1 MALCSFIEKRRN
13 RYYFRSRLPVDLVP
27 IVGRTHVVISLGT
40 ADPPTAKFRAAFC
53 MQSLTHSIAILRL
66 AMRRADNI
74 AEDRQNQVEALVL
87 KAFDLGRRY
96 TAEEA
101 ALQQSFLSKLR
112 EIASA
117 VRGTPALT
125 GLDMVFD
132 NASRP
137 GLDLV
142 HAQSDVTPASAILP
156 TAPVVQRPDS
166 ADRTEPATTDERVS
180 WPWHRFQEEFL
191 RDKPDLSPKTV
202 WSYNQA
208 FGTWK
213 TLIGDK
219 AIGAIRR
226 ADLKLFADHLRDRDN
241 SRGGKLKHKTIVRSL
256 AHIKTF
262 VSWAIGAGLVANDG
276 FSAVTARSM
285 TRAEKFDGNPRR
297 AFTNTELGD
306 LFSSSLFLKKWPSQE
321 DRAMRW
327 FLLVAALTG
336 ARTEEIATAPAI
348 LVRIGD
354 IDCLDLRDAGRKT
367 SAAPRLIP
375 IMPTL
380 MRMGFRDWA
389 NAQAERGYT
398 LVQPGPAQRTA
409 SSWSKRLNRYI
420 HKNVAD
426 DPKLVLYSLR
436 HNFRQ
441 MLRAANIGDELA
453 DKIFGHSSDKV
464 GAGYGRELSPD
475 EARLFVSSIRPPID
489 FFGLYTRK
497 AA

>member
-53 MQSLTHSIAILRL
+53 MQSLTYCAAIIRL
-66 AMRRADNI
+66 AMRPSNDILDAG
-74 AEDRQNQVEALVL
+74 QNPVETLAWE
-87 KAFDLGRRY
+87 AFELGRRY
-96 TAEEA
+96 AAEEA
-101 ALQQSFLSKLR
+101 ALRQYFLSRLKEL
-112 EIASA
+112 AST
-117 VRGTPALT
+117 VRQRTD
-125 GLDMVFD
+125 LDNPGPIMFTATSPSPVD
-132 NASRP
+132 LASWRSC
-137 GLDLV
+137 
-142 HAQSDVTPASAILP
+142 AAPAS
-156 TAPVVQRPDS
+156 S
-166 ADRTEPATTDERVS
+166 PANVPANFGSQTDATIRDDARVS

-191 RDKPDLSPKTV
+191 RDKPDLCPKTV
-202 WSYNQA
+202 LSYNQA
-208 FGTWK
+208 FRTWK

-241 SRGGKLKHKTIVRSL
+241 PRGGKLNQKTIVRSL
-256 AHIKTF
+256 AHLKTF
-262 VSWAIGAGLVANDG
+262 VSWAVGAGLVANDG
-276 FSAVTARSM
+276 FSAVTARGM
-285 TRAEKFDGNPRR
+285 TRAEKFDGNSRR
-297 AFTNTELGD
+297 AFTNTELD
-306 LFSSSLFLKKWPSQE
+306 RLFSSPLFLKKWPSQE
-321 DRAMRW
+321 DMAMRW

-336 ARTEEIATAPAI
+336 ARTEEIATAPAV

-354 IDCLDLRDAGRKT
+354 IDCLDLREVGRKT

-389 NAQAERGYT
+389 NTQAERGYT
-398 LVQPGPAQRTA
+398 LVQPGPAQRPA

-475 EARLFVSSIRPPID
+475 EARLFVSAIRPPIG
-489 FFGLYTRK
+489 FFGLYIRK